1 MTSFVADIL
10 RQIFKPDP
18 KDAHPEG
25 VSGVRD
31 EWFKQIII
39 AQIVLF
45 PSLSIYIY
53 IYTFYTLTHTCFAG
67 EYWNPLDAASAV

>member
-1 MTSFVADIL
+1 MTSFVAEIL

-45 PSLSIYIY
+45 PSLSIRIY
-53 IYTFYTLTHTCFAG
+53 INSIH
-67 EYWNPLDAASAV
+67 